1 MKPSSARLRRQG
13 RISAAAD
20 GCATIEVSVPCS
32 SCPQM
37 GCSQRLTAGQLILA
51 NVDIPVGNRI
61 SITLDRADLTGA
73 CLRLF
78 GPSLVWLLGLAWVSS
93 SSAASQWGPVASTLV
108 AVTGL
113 AVSLQLGR
121 SLVRR
126 VGIAPEVHSQSD
138 WEDRAVSSAIR
149 AADG

>member
-1 MKPSSARLRRQG
+1 MKPSGARLSRQG
-13 RISAAAD
+13 RISAVAD

-32 SCPQM
+32 SCPQT
-37 GCSQRLTAGQLILA
+37 GCAQRLTAGQLILA

-78 GPSLVWLLGLAWVSS
+78 GPSLVWLLGLACVSS
-93 SSAASQWGPVASTLV
+93 SSAASHWSPVASTFV
-108 AVTGL
+108 AVMGL

-121 SLVRR
+121 SLVKR
-126 VGIAPEVHSQSD
+126 VSIAPEVYPRG
-138 WEDRAVSSAIR
+138 DR
-149 AADG
+149 